1 MNRLLTLLTTTA
13 SACRMGLAALKRG
26 WREAWARGDA
36 GDGSMPSGTVFATP
50 ETQSVWVFRCLQLI
64 AGQVAALELEWYALV
79 GNDQAEVEDPELKAF
94 WNAPAETVN
103 GRLSRAQ
110 FIELTLN
117 WINLHGQ
124 AYWLLDDSW
133 LTRSGKKSPV
143 LIARPDRMTAMMQGD
158 VLMGWQ
164 FTDGSGR
171 GFNLLPEQ
179 VIRPRFM
186 NPRDD
191 AAGLAPMTAA
201 WMAASTDHA
210 AANFARNI
218 ARSNGDQGVFV
229 IAKGGQSLTEEQRM
243 QITAQ
248 LRQKRILA
256 AKGEYTPA
264 FLTGDIEIEDPK
276 IKTIDDAFI
285 TARHFSRDEIATAF
299 GVPCS
304 MLQKMDSYSVGAAS
318 DRFRFVEETCIP
330 HAKRIADAMAHVEK
344 LRTGRLLVAEFD
356 WSDCS
361 VLTEV
366 RNERLK
372 TGVDL
377 FKSGVPWDEINRL
390 LNLGLNSFPGSS
402 DAWLPMG
409 LESKGQIPLAAKN
422 AKTEETEDDA
432 LNKRLTRSN
441 AAFDALE
448 RLLARHA
455 QAPSTPSIKSHS
467 RLSLWQ
473 RHMTLRKPSEKLFT
487 SKFTKCLMAARAE
500 TLANLEQSE
509 KALSL
514 SPSLPLSESS
524 VIRTRGILDIVFN
537 LADFATQLWSNMQAA
552 HEATLGTAA
561 AQLLDELGRADDPWR
576 MPPDKVRV
584 FLDTRRNLMSNV
596 AQEVFNDIKSTLQDG
611 IDAGEGTAD
620 LAKRIKATFN
630 ELSDERA
637 KVVATTETGAAYSF
651 ARNEGM
657 KGLGIEYKQWITAQD
672 NNVRDTH
679 IVMNEKVVPMAAF
692 FSVPTKDHGLDLMQ
706 HPCDPAGSAENCI
719 NCRCIVIAVSDE
731 QGNV

>member
-13 SACRMGLAALKRG
+13 SACRLGLAALKRG

-36 GDGSMPSGTVFATP
+36 DDASVGSSTVFATP

-110 FIELTLN
+110 FVELTLN

-133 LTRSGKKSPV
+133 LSRGGIKSPI
-143 LIARPDRMTAMMQGD
+143 LIARPDRMTPLTNGD
-158 VLMGWQ
+158 VLIGWQ
-164 FTDGSGR
+164 FTDGAGR

-191 AAGLAPMTAA
+191 SAGLAPMTAA

-229 IAKGGQSLTEEQRM
+229 IAKGGASLTEEQRL

-256 AKGEYTPA
+256 AKGQYTPA

-318 DRFRFVEETCIP
+318 
-330 HAKRIADAMAHVEK
+330 ASSKRPAFLMPNASPTPWPSSSACAQAVCSSRS
-344 LRTGRLLVAEFD
+344 LTGATAPFSPKCATNVSRPA
-356 WSDCS
+356 W
-361 VLTEV
+361 T
-366 RNERLK
+366 
-372 TGVDL
+372 
-377 FKSGVPWDEINRL
+377 
-390 LNLGLNSFPGSS
+390 SS
-402 DAWLPMG
+402 SPACRG
-409 LESKGQIPLAAKN
+409 
-422 AKTEETEDDA
+422 
-432 LNKRLTRSN
+432 TRST
-441 AAFDALE
+441 AC
-448 RLLARHA
+448 
-455 QAPSTPSIKSHS
+455 ST
-467 RLSLWQ
+467 
-473 RHMTLRKPSEKLFT
+473 
-487 SKFTKCLMAARAE
+487 
-500 TLANLEQSE
+500 
-509 KALSL
+509 
-514 SPSLPLSESS
+514 
-524 VIRTRGILDIVFN
+524 
-537 LADFATQLWSNMQAA
+537 
-552 HEATLGTAA
+552 
-561 AQLLDELGRADDPWR
+561 
-576 MPPDKVRV
+576 
-584 FLDTRRNLMSNV
+584 
-596 AQEVFNDIKSTLQDG
+596 
-611 IDAGEGTAD
+611 
-620 LAKRIKATFN
+620 
-630 ELSDERA
+630 
-637 KVVATTETGAAYSF
+637 
-651 ARNEGM
+651 
-657 KGLGIEYKQWITAQD
+657 
-672 NNVRDTH
+672 
-679 IVMNEKVVPMAAF
+679 
-692 FSVPTKDHGLDLMQ
+692 
-706 HPCDPAGSAENCI
+706 SA
-719 NCRCIVIAVSDE
+719 
-731 QGNV
+731 